1 MSSFLKYNNSYINE
15 IISSKFPVKN
25 LRTEDTIIAGGF
37 PLAVFL
43 KVESTKEEFL
53 PLTVKKITTQG
64 YERPQS
70 NGLSYT
76 DIDIWIKSG
85 SNNAILNS
93 LSDINPISPLSL
105 GDSTFSC
112 NRKSRWANTYS
123 VTSDNGS
130 SYIKNVQI
138 VKNRY
143 ENAESL
149 LSTFDLN
156 ICKVGWCNGELFVS
170 EDVMKDV
177 LSGEFSLNASY
188 DFGDQNFVTRLY
200 RSLRFIKYA
209 KRYSL
214 EPSSQICEYIFRTIA
229 DSSGDNLKYSLRDQ
243 SGVVNVSRY
252 TTYSDKTHDM
262 YHTLVCNSTY
272 EWLSRCKNFKKEW
285 SLFLIG
291 HPIITVIQK
300 IIEGSKESSIF
311 ADLVFNY

>member
-1 MSSFLKYNNSYINE
+1 M
-15 IISSKFPVKN
+15 
-25 LRTEDTIIAGGF
+25 
-37 PLAVFL
+37 AVLL
-43 KVESTKEEFL
+43 KVETTKEEFL
-53 PLTVKKITTQG
+53 PFTVKKITTQSH
-64 YERPQS
+64 ERPQS

-123 VTSDNGS
+123 VTSDNGFP
-130 SYIKNVQI
+130 YIKNVQI

-156 ICKVGWCNGELFVS
+156 ICKVAWCNGELIVS
-170 EDVMKDV
+170 KDVMKEII
-177 LSGEFSLNASY
+177 SGEFGLDQLY
-188 DFGDQNFVTRLY
+188 DFGEQNFVTRLY

-214 EPSSQICEYIFRTIA
+214 EPSSQICEYIFCTIA
-229 DSSGDNLKYSLRDQ
+229 DSSGDNLKYSLRNQ
-243 SGVVNVSRY
+243 SGVVNISRY
-252 TTYSDKTHDM
+252 TSHSDKTHSM
-262 YHTLVCNSTY
+262 YHALICNSTY
-272 EWLSRCKNFKKEW
+272 EWFSRCKNFKKEW
-285 SLFLIG
+285 SLFLIN
-291 HPIITVIQK
+291 HPIITVIQQ
-300 IIEGSKESSIF
+300 IIDGNKE
-311 ADLVFNY
+311 FNFSTDIPF